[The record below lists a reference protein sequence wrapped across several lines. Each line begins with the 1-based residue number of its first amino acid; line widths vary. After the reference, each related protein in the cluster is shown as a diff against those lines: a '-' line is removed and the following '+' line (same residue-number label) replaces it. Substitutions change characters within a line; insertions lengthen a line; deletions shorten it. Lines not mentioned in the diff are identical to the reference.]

1 MKAIPCRAR
10 QRTGAPLRLR
20 PMAIDP
26 SFWRDRNVLVTGA
39 SGLLGTWLCDA
50 LLGTGA
56 HVIGFLRDQVPRS
69 RLELEGIGRRMTL
82 VHGDVT
88 ERETIERAVNE
99 YEVATVFH
107 LAAQTI
113 VGTANRSPISTFR
126 ANIEGTWN
134 VLEAARL
141 IQTVE
146 QVVVASSDKAYGS
159 HEHLPYS
166 EDAPLHGEHPYD
178 VSKSAADLIAASYHR
193 SYGVPVAITRC
204 GNFYGGGD
212 LNFNRIVPGTIRS
225 VLRDERPIIRS
236 DGDYTRDYIYIEDA
250 VDAYVSLAE
259 AMTRRPEVAGEAFN
273 FSNERPLKVTEL
285 TEIILRMMRREDLR
299 PVIQG
304 QATNEIRDQFLSSAK
319 ARSVLGWEPRFG
331 IEEGM
336 ERTID
341 WYRSYLDAR

>member
-1 MKAIPCRAR
+1 M
-10 QRTGAPLRLR
+10 
-20 PMAIDP
+20 DP

-50 LLGTGA
+50 LLESGA
-56 HVIGFLRDQVPRS
+56 HTIGFLRDQVPRS
-69 RLELEGIGRRMTL
+69 RLELEGIARRMTL
-82 VHGDVT
+82 VHGDIT

-99 YEVATVFH
+99 YEVATIFH

-113 VGTANRSPISTFR
+113 VGTANRSPLSTFR
-126 ANIEGTWN
+126 SNIEGTWN
-134 VLEAARL
+134 VLEAARQ

-166 EDAPLHGEHPYD
+166 EEAPLHGEHPYD
-178 VSKSAADLIAASYHR
+178 VSKSCSDLIAASYHR
-193 SYGVPVAITRC
+193 SYGVPVTITRC

-236 DGDYTRDYIYIEDA
+236 DGEYTRDYIYIEDA

-259 AMTRRPEVAGEAFN
+259 GMVDKPEVAGEAFN

-285 TEIILRMMRREDLR
+285 TDIILRMMEREDLR

-331 IEEGM
+331 IEEGL
-336 ERTID
+336 ERTIG
-341 WYRSYLDAR
+341 WYRSYLG

>member
-1 MKAIPCRAR
+1 M
-10 QRTGAPLRLR
+10 
-20 PMAIDP
+20 DP

-50 LLGTGA
+50 LLGGGA

-69 RLELEGIGRRMTL
+69 RLEVEGIGRRMTL
-82 VHGDVT
+82 VHGDVS

-99 YEVATVFH
+99 YEVATIFH

-113 VGTANRSPISTFR
+113 VGTANRSPVSTFR

-141 IQTVE
+141 ISTVE

-159 HEHLPYS
+159 HDQLPYS

-178 VSKSAADLIAASYHR
+178 VSKSCSDLIATCYHR
-193 SYGVPVAITRC
+193 SYGVPVTITRC

-225 VLRDERPIIRS
+225 VLRDERPVIRS
-236 DGDYTRDYIYIEDA
+236 DGEFTRDYIYIEDA

-259 AMTRRPEVAGEAFN
+259 GMAGKPEVAGEAFN
-273 FSNERPLKVTEL
+273 FSNEQPLKVVEL
-285 TEIILRMMRREDLR
+285 TDIILRMMGREDLR
-299 PVIQG
+299 PVIEG
-304 QATNEIRDQFLSSAK
+304 QATNEIRDQFLSAAK

-331 IEEGM
+331 IEQGM

-341 WYRSYLDAR
+341 WYSRYLDARAQ

>member
-1 MKAIPCRAR
+1 VQDSRYAYGPIAM
-10 QRTGAPLRLR
+10 
-20 PMAIDP
+20 DS

-50 LLGTGA
+50 LLETGA
-56 HVIGFLRDQVPRS
+56 HAIGFLRDQVPRS
-69 RLELEGIGRRMTL
+69 RLELEGIARRMTL

-99 YEVATVFH
+99 YEVATIFH

-113 VGTANRSPISTFR
+113 VGTANRSPLSTFR
-126 ANIEGTWN
+126 SNIEGTWN

-141 IQTVE
+141 IPTVE

-159 HEHLPYS
+159 HEKLPYN

-178 VSKSAADLIAASYHR
+178 VSKSCGDLIAASYHR
-193 SYGVPVAITRC
+193 SYGVPVTITRC

-212 LNFNRIVPGTIRS
+212 LNFNRLVPGTIRS

-236 DGDYTRDYIYIEDA
+236 DGEYTRDYIYIEDA

-259 AMTRRPEVAGEAFN
+259 GLADKPEVAGEAFN
-273 FSNERPLKVTEL
+273 FSNERPLKVIEL
-285 TEIILRMMRREDLR
+285 TDIILRMMEREDLR

-331 IEEGM
+331 IEDGL
-336 ERTID
+336 ERTIG
-341 WYRSYLDAR
+341 WYRSYLS

>member
-1 MKAIPCRAR
+1 MLGRE
-10 QRTGAPLRLR
+10 RTELPLRLR
-20 PMAIDP
+20 PIAMDP

-50 LLGTGA
+50 LLDSGA

-69 RLELEGIGRRMTL
+69 RLELEGIGKRMTM
-82 VHGDVT
+82 VHGDIT
-88 ERETIERAVNE
+88 EPATIERAVNE
-99 YEVATVFH
+99 YEVATIFH

-113 VGTANRSPISTFR
+113 VGTANRSPGSTFR

-134 VLEAARL
+134 MLEAARL

-159 HEHLPYS
+159 HEKLPYS

-178 VSKSAADLIAASYHR
+178 VSKSCSDLIAASYHR
-193 SYGVPVAITRC
+193 SYSVPVTITRC

-212 LNFNRIVPGTIRS
+212 LNFNRLVPGTIRS

-236 DGDYTRDYIYIEDA
+236 DGEYTRDYIYIEDA
-250 VDAYVSLAE
+250 VGAYVSLAE
-259 AMTRRPEVAGEAFN
+259 GLAGRPDVAGEAFN
-273 FSNERPLKVTEL
+273 FSNERPLKVIEL
-285 TEIILRMMRREDLR
+285 TSLILQMMGREDLR

-304 QATNEIRDQFLSSAK
+304 QATNEIRDQFLSAAK
-319 ARSVLGWEPRFG
+319 ARTVLGWEPRFG

-341 WYRSYLDAR
+341 WYRRYLDSR

>member
-1 MKAIPCRAR
+1 M
-10 QRTGAPLRLR
+10 
-20 PMAIDP
+20 DP

-50 LLGTGA
+50 LLETGA
-56 HVIGFLRDQVPRS
+56 HVIGFMRDQVPRS
-69 RLELEGIGRRMTL
+69 RLELEGIGKRMTL
-82 VHGDVT
+82 VHGDIT
-88 ERETIERAVNE
+88 EGATIERAVNE
-99 YEVATVFH
+99 YEVETVFH

-113 VGTANRSPISTFR
+113 VGTANRSPLSTFR

-159 HEHLPYS
+159 HEKLPYS
-166 EDAPLHGEHPYD
+166 EEAPLHGAHPYD
-178 VSKSAADLIAASYHR
+178 VSKSASDLIAASYHR
-193 SYGVPVAITRC
+193 SYGVPVTITRC

-236 DGDYTRDYIYIEDA
+236 DGEYTRDYIYIEDA

-259 AMTRRPEVAGEAFN
+259 GMAHRPEVAGEAFN
-273 FSNERPLKVTEL
+273 FSNERPLKVIEL
-285 TEIILRMMRREDLR
+285 TDIILRMMGREDLR

-304 QATNEIRDQFLSSAK
+304 QATNEIRDQFLTAAK
-319 ARSVLGWEPRFG
+319 ARSVLGWEPRFD
-331 IEEGM
+331 IEDGM

-341 WYRSYLDAR
+341 WYRAFFAR